1 MCKQCRINIWCAYA
15 GTHRK
20 KKKEVARMTIAQV
33 VENNRA
39 RARELA
45 LALQPVVKAPP
56 AAQTQKFAN
65 PVRKAG
71 RK

>member
-1 MCKQCRINIWCAYA
+1 
-15 GTHRK
+15 
-20 KKKEVARMTIAQV
+20 MTIAQV